1 MKTKTTQ
8 ARWPL
13 ALRIL
18 LALLLMPVVLFCGFG
33 FLATF
38 EQNEP
43 AVTWTFRLLY
53 AVIGLASALASCR
66 LLLSRQTKP

>member
-1 MKTKTTQ
+1 MKTQATQ

-13 ALRIL
+13 AGRIPL
-18 LALLLMPVVLFCGFG
+18 TLLLMPVALFCGFG

-53 AVIGLASALASCR
+53 AVIGLVSALASCR
-66 LLLSRQTKP
+66 LLLSLQTKP